1 MQTFGSAG
9 PSHAAR
15 AAMSEEQR
23 QQLVAEAYELLQ
35 RHNKA
40 SDGRV
45 VVDPEYL
52 QVVARKRG

>member
-9 PSHAAR
+9 PSAAVR
-15 AAMSEEQR
+15 AAMSEEDRQR
-23 QQLVAEAYELLQ
+23 LLAEARELLE

-40 SDGRV
+40 DDGRV
-45 VVDPEYL
+45 VLDPEYL

>member
-9 PSHAAR
+9 PGVAQR
-15 AAMSEEQR
+15 EQMSPEAL
-23 QQLVAEAYELLQ
+23 QQMGAEAFELVR

-40 SDGRV
+40 TDGTIV
-45 VVDPEYL
+45 LDAEYL

>member
-1 MQTFGSAG
+1 
-9 PSHAAR
+9 
-15 AAMSEEQR
+15 MSEEDRQR
-23 QQLVAEAYELLQ
+23 LTSEALEVLQ

-40 SDGRV
+40 DDGRV

>member
-1 MQTFGSAG
+1 
-9 PSHAAR
+9 
-15 AAMSEEQR
+15 
-23 QQLVAEAYELLQ
+23 LQ

-40 SDGRV
+40 DDGRV